1 MNIFSIILARTET
14 LFFGIGS
21 TKNHQSMIIV
31 PNTFNYF
38 RKFSRQ
44 RLPLYMLL
52 LYVLALKQIYQI
64 FTCLKNCFF
73 KIFCIRKFTFFLK
86 TFHNFQEISS
96 KKNRASDTSEYP
108 DKYWNIHWRKLF
120 ARQTFRQFKFLPS
133 IIFDSHTLFK
143 NRVQNN
149 LQKQNRISANC
160 PANIYL
166 FNIHNRNTKKGVNYV
181 QS

>member
-38 RKFSRQ
+38 CKFSRQ

-64 FTCLKNCFF
+64 FTSFKNRFF
-73 KIFCIRKFTFFLK
+73 LIFCIRKFTFFLRK
-86 TFHNFQEISS
+86 HFTIFKKFQV
-96 KKNRASDTSEYP
+96 KKIELLILR
-108 DKYWNIHWRKLF
+108 NIQTNIGIFTGENYLPVKLF
-120 ARQTFRQFKFLPS
+120 
-133 IIFDSHTLFK
+133 
-143 NRVQNN
+143 VN
-149 LQKQNRISANC
+149 LNFS
-160 PANIYL
+160 PA
-166 FNIHNRNTKKGVNYV
+166 
-181 QS
+181 